1 MKGRLQNEV
10 MTLKTRTKGNTTMK
24 RMLLISMTGL
34 SLYSGLPAA
43 ASIDA
48 GKQAA
53 SAVCA
58 SCHGMTGISASDAF
72 PNLAGQKAG
81 YLVSAL
87 KAYRVGSRKAPIMNN
102 MAAGLGDQAIDDLAA
117 YFASLKPVP

>member
-1 MKGRLQNEV
+1 
-10 MTLKTRTKGNTTMK
+10 MK
-24 RMLLISMTGL
+24 RMLLILLTGL
-34 SLYSGLPAA
+34 SLYSGFAAA
-43 ASIDA
+43 ASIEA

-53 SAVCA
+53 STVCA
-58 SCHGMTGISASDAF
+58 SCHGVTGISASDAF

-102 MAAGLGDQAIDDLAA
+102 MAAGLSDQAIDDLAA